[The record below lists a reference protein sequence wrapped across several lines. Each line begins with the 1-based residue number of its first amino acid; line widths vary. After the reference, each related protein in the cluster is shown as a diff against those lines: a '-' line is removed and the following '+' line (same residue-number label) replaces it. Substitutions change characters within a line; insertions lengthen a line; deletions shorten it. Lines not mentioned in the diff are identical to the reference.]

1 MMLDSLPLLLSF
13 SHSLTSL
20 FHSLSLLA
28 AEPATNAYRS
38 LEFDWP
44 ETTAEW
50 WLWGGG
56 LAFVAAVI
64 FRTYFRDTRELHSFW
79 QTWLMVLR
87 LGAIAGLIAI
97 ALNPHERTQ
106 KTAYRESRVALV
118 VDTSLS
124 MRHSA
129 TDVETPESGTA
140 ATAGAAPPLSRAEAI
155 REVLEKSELVDQLR
169 QTHQVTLYTFDRQ
182 LTGPHH
188 IFPRKS
194 ATGEAVAA
202 AEKTAEDRLNW
213 EELLEPR
220 GLETRLG
227 EGVLEL
233 VRQIGGG
240 TLSGVVVF
248 SDGVSNSGLAPSA
261 AHEALLEKKTRLIA
275 VGVGSTE
282 SPSNVQ
288 IARIVAPTDVQLGD
302 GFELTGLIQAQG
314 ITNQNITVELW
325 TQEEGE
331 GEPLLVDKQDV
342 VLPADEGTPAEITF
356 SRTPIAAGRLHH
368 RLKVVADGK
377 VVDANAADDQLEHT
391 VNVFDRPLRVFL
403 LAGGPMRDYQFL
415 RNMLFRHPSIDV
427 DVLLQTGTPGM
438 SQDADHILFAF
449 PDRTELFEYD
459 VIVAFDPQW
468 TVLSREQVES
478 LSQWISLEAGGLIL
492 VAGDVNTPDL
502 AAASGEWEPLRD
514 LYPVGLSPLAAD
526 LRDDDSIQPR
536 RIDWTDAGREAGF
549 FQLTDD
555 PIASAAVWEKFPGM
569 FRCYPSHGQKAG
581 ATIYA
586 LFPDPRLQTEFGF
599 PVLMASQFYG
609 EGRILY
615 FGSAEFWLLR
625 AIDEDYYDRLWIK
638 SIREVGQGRMRRGTK
653 RGTLLVERQDYVLG
667 QTVTVRARVLDP
679 QFQPLKQES
688 VALEVNDPS
697 GKPMVPPRK
706 LMAELNRPGEY
717 SGSFRVGIPGRYRL
731 ELPIPDTQ
739 QTATAEVVAM
749 LPRLEDENLEQ
760 DVKALKDLAQDTGG
774 RYLSLAEAAIAI
786 PALLPDSGEEYLVD
800 ERLKTLWDRNWI
812 LMLLVGVLTLEWLS
826 RKLLKLA

>member
-1 MMLDSLPLLLSF
+1 
-13 SHSLTSL
+13 
-20 FHSLSLLA
+20 
-28 AEPATNAYRS
+28 
-38 LEFDWP
+38 
-44 ETTAEW
+44 
-50 WLWGGG
+50 
-56 LAFVAAVI
+56 
-64 FRTYFRDTRELHSFW
+64 
-79 QTWLMVLR
+79 
-87 LGAIAGLIAI
+87 GLIAV

-106 KTAYRESRVALV
+106 KTAYRESRVTLV

-124 MRHSA
+124 MRHAA
-129 TDVETPESGTA
+129 TDAEESASGTA
-140 ATAGAAPPLSRAEAI
+140 VTSGAVEEISRAEAI
-155 REVLEKSELVDQLR
+155 RQVLESSPLVDQLR

-188 IFPRKS
+188 IFPRKTANGTEA
-194 ATGEAVAA
+194 ATP
-202 AEKTAEDRLNW
+202 AENLEKPVTVGQEIPEDRVDYVK
-213 EELLEPR
+213 LLEPR

-227 EGVLEL
+227 EGVLDL
-233 VRQIGGG
+233 VRQIGGS
-240 TLSGVVVF
+240 TLSGVVIF

-261 AHEALLEKKTRLIA
+261 AHEMLLEKKIRLIA
-275 VGVGSTE
+275 IGVGSTE
-282 SPSNVQ
+282 SPSNIQ

-302 GFELTGLIQAQG
+302 GFELTGYIQAQG
-314 ITNQNITVELW
+314 LTNQTITVELW

-331 GEPLLVDKQDV
+331 GEPVLVDKQDV
-342 VLPADEGTPAEITF
+342 VLPDEEETPAEVTF
-356 SRTPIAAGRLHH
+356 SRTPTTAGRLHH
-368 RLKVVADGK
+368 SLKIVANNK

-403 LAGGPMRDYQFL
+403 LAGGPMRDYQFV

-427 DVLLQTGTPGM
+427 DVHLQTGTPGM
-438 SQDADHILFAF
+438 SQDANDILFAF
-449 PDRTELFEYD
+449 PDRSELFEYD
-459 VIVAFDPQW
+459 VIIAFDPQW
-468 TVLSREQVES
+468 TVLTSEQVES
-478 LSQWISLEAGGLIL
+478 LAQWVSLEAGGLIL
-492 VAGDVNTPDL
+492 VAGDVNTPSL

-514 LYPVGLSPLAAD
+514 LYPVGLSPLAAE

-536 RIDWTDAGREAGF
+536 RIEWTDAGREAGF

-555 PIASAAVWEKFPGM
+555 PITSAAVWERFPGM
-569 FRCYPSHGQKAG
+569 FRSYPSHGQKAG

-586 LFPDPRLQTEFGF
+586 LFPDPRLQTEYGF

-625 AIDEDYYDRLWIK
+625 SIDEEYYDRLWIK

-653 RGTLLVERQDYVLG
+653 RGTLLVERHDYVLG

-688 VALEVNDPS
+688 VTLEVYDPT
-697 GKPMVPPRK
+697 GKPMVPPRV
-706 LMAELNRPGEY
+706 LAAEINRPGEY
-717 SGSFRVGIPGRYRL
+717 SGSFRVGLPGRYRL
-731 ELPIPDTQ
+731 ELDIPDTQ

-760 DVKALKDLAQDTGG
+760 DVKTLKDLAQDTGG
-774 RYLSLAEAAIAI
+774 RYLPLSDAATAI

-800 ERLKTLWDRNWI
+800 ERLKTLWDRNWV
-812 LMLLVGVLTLEWLS
+812 LMILVGVLILEWLS

>member
-1 MMLDSLPLLLSF
+1 MHDVLPTLAFEMFEKLLF
-13 SHSLTSL
+13 
-20 FHSLSLLA
+20 A

-38 LEFDWP
+38 IEFDWP
-44 ETTAEW
+44 ETTLSW

-56 LAFVAAVI
+56 LAVVVAVI
-64 FRTYFRDTRELHSFW
+64 IRTYFRDTRELRSFW
-79 QTWLMVLR
+79 KTWLMVLR
-87 LGAIAGLIAI
+87 IAAIAGLIAI

-106 KTAYRESRVALV
+106 KTAYRESRVALL

-124 MRHSA
+124 MRHAAS
-129 TDVETPESGTA
+129 DVNTSEP
-140 ATAGAAPPLSRAEAI
+140 AGAASAPAKSRSEVI
-155 REVLEKSELVDQLR
+155 RDVLEKSPMIDQLR
-169 QTHQVTLYTFDRQ
+169 QTHQVTLYTYDRQ

-188 IFPRKS
+188 IFPRKTPDSEATADNTPTS
-194 ATGEAVAA
+194 ATTKSDTVA
-202 AEKTAEDRLNW
+202 DRVNW
-213 EELLEPR
+213 DELLEPR

-227 EGVLEL
+227 EGVLDL
-233 VRQIGGG
+233 VRQTGGS

-261 AHEALLEKKTRLIA
+261 AHEALLDKKTRLVA

-282 SPSNVQ
+282 APTNVQ

-314 ITNQNITVELW
+314 LANENVTVELW

-331 GEPLLVDKQDV
+331 EEPVLVEKQEV
-342 VLPADEGTPAEITF
+342 MLPPDEGTPTEISF
-356 SRTPIAAGRLHH
+356 SRTPTAAGRVHH
-368 RLKVVADGK
+368 RLKVVTDGQIG
-377 VVDANAADDQLEHT
+377 DANEADDQLEHT

-403 LAGGPMRDYQFL
+403 FAGGPMRDYQFV
-415 RNMLFRHPSIDV
+415 RNMLYRHPSVDV

-438 SQDADHILFAF
+438 SQDADNVLFTF
-449 PDRTELFEYD
+449 PERADLFEYD
-459 VIVAFDPQW
+459 VIIAFDPEW
-468 TVLSREQVES
+468 TVLSSEHVES
-478 LSQWISLEAGGLIL
+478 LSQWVSLEAGGLIL

-502 AAASGEWEPLRD
+502 AGASAEWEPLRD
-514 LYPVGLSPLAAD
+514 LYPVGLSPVAAD

-536 RIDWTDAGREAGF
+536 QIEWTEAGREAGF

-555 PIASAAVWEKFPGM
+555 PVTSAAVWDRFPGM
-569 FRCYPSHGQKAG
+569 FRCYPSYGQKAG
-581 ATIYA
+581 ATVYA
-586 LFPDPRLQTEFGF
+586 LFPDPRLQTEYGF

-625 AIDEDYYDRLWIK
+625 SIDEDYYDRLWIK
-638 SIREVGQGRMRRGTK
+638 SIRDVGQGRMRRGTK
-653 RGTLLVERQDYVLG
+653 RGTLLVERSDYVLG

-679 QFQPLKQES
+679 QFQPLQQEA
-688 VALEVNDPS
+688 VTLEVYDPT
-697 GKPMVPPRK
+697 GKPMVPPRT
-706 LMAELNRPGEY
+706 LRAEINRRGEY
-717 SGSFRVGIPGRYRL
+717 SGSFRVGMPGRYRL
-731 ELPIPDTQ
+731 ELQIPDTT

-760 DVKALKDLAQDTGG
+760 NGKLLKDLAQDTGG
-774 RYLSLAEAAIAI
+774 RYIGIEEAAAML
-786 PALLPDSGEEYLVD
+786 PGLLPDSGEEYLVD
-800 ERLKTLWDRNWI
+800 ERLRTLWDRNWI